1 MNESTVLHG
10 RTIVGGR
17 AEGPAIVTREPICF
31 LGGVDV
37 ETGEITERGHELLGQ
52 SIAGKILVF
61 PTGKG
66 STGGSYLIFEAVKNG
81 VGPLAM
87 INVRAEQV
95 TVIGCV
101 IAEIPMIAECDG
113 DPTAAIETGDYVVVD
128 ADAGTVVVTR
138 AGIDRDRG

>member
-1 MNESTVLHG
+1 MNERTVLHG

-17 AEGPAIVTREPICF
+17 AEGPAIVTQEPICF

-37 ETGEITERGHELLGQ
+37 ETGDITERGHQLLGQ
-52 SIAGKILVF
+52 TIAGKILVF

-66 STGGSYLIFEAVKNG
+66 STGGSYLIYEAAGNG
-81 VGPLAM
+81 VGPLAI

-101 IAEIPMIAECDG
+101 IAEIPMIAECDR
-113 DPTAAIETGDYVVVD
+113 DPTEVIESGDYVVVD
-128 ADAGTVVVTR
+128 ADAGTVVVKK
-138 AGIDRDRG
+138 GGG

>member
-1 MNESTVLHG
+1 MGDQSTVLRG

-17 AEGPAIVTREPICF
+17 AEGPAIVTNEPICF

-37 ETGEITERGHELLGQ
+37 ETGEVTERGHQLLGQ

-66 STGGSYLIFEAVKNG
+66 STGGSYLILEAVKNG
-81 VGPLAM
+81 VGPLAI

-101 IAEIPMIAECDG
+101 IAEIPMLAECDS
-113 DPTAAIETGDYVVVD
+113 DPTEVIETGDYVVVD
-128 ADAGTVVVTR
+128 ADAGTVVATR
-138 AGIDRDRG
+138 AGRRP